1 MISPGCR
8 RHGRC
13 FILTGI
19 VRFVVRLSLAAVLAV
34 AGCTSSSG
42 ENLAA
47 DEDRDD
53 DGSDSGGGGAG
64 GSPENVECQIAADCV
79 PANST
84 CCECPAFAVPA
95 ASGYD
100 EACADVACDPPPSG
114 CAATEPSCLLGRC
127 ELVCMQV
134 LTERTCETGFARDDF
149 GCLLDACADSGG
161 AAECDRDDD
170 CVEVPADCCGCA
182 SGGSDT
188 AVPAG
193 TQDEYHDSLECPPA
207 PSCPGVNVC
216 DPASVPRC
224 LGGTCQ
230 LVTPP
235 MDPDD
240 GNTPSILCGTADSAP
255 CPEGQ
260 VCVLNHPDAPD
271 ATQVGAGSCQIP

>member
-1 MISPGCR
+1 MKYA
-8 RHGRC
+8 
-13 FILTGI
+13 
-19 VRFVVRLSLAAVLAV
+19 VRLSLALLLV

-47 DEDRDD
+47 DEGRDD
-53 DGSDSGGGGAG
+53 DGSDSGGGAG
-64 GSPENVECQIAADCV
+64 GNPEVAECDIAADCV

-95 ASGYD
+95 ASGYE
-100 EACADVACDPPPSG
+100 EACADVACDPEPAG
-114 CAATEPSCLLGRC
+114 CSATEPACTDGRC
-127 ELVCMQV
+127 ALVCMQV
-134 LTERTCETGFARDDF
+134 LTERICPSGFARDDF
-149 GCLLDACADSGG
+149 GCLLDACADAGD
-161 AAECDRDDD
+161 AAECDRDED

-182 SGGSDT
+182 AGGSDT

-193 TQDEYHDSLECPPA
+193 SEGDYHDGLNCPPA

-216 DPASVPRC
+216 DPEAAPRC
-224 LGGTCQ
+224 IAGTCQ
-230 LVTPP
+230 LSPP
-235 MDPDD
+235 PSSD
-240 GNTPSILCGTADSAP
+240 GGATSVLCGTADSPP